1 MNQIVSI
8 PLSSLQLGTHLMFHQ
23 EVLRYIGQATPAELK
38 IETQAPLYEA
48 EVGVEQTVVN
58 RPSSQRYTEQLADA
72 DNQRDD
78 AVSVFVNVVKAQ
90 TRSVMPEKKEAA
102 LQLRSVINPY
112 TDVAREAYMK
122 ETAAIRGL
130 LAALKDEKNKPL
142 VTLLHLDDEV
152 VAIEETNGTFET
164 LHQQSQEDA
173 QVRQELEAIDTKELR
188 SRVDTLYQDIV
199 KVVNAFAIAVPSEAI
214 NTFVTNV
221 NGLIYRTKQEGSHTG
236 TSSSASSS
244 EEASGE
250 EEPVVQPEDL

>member
-8 PLSSLQLGTHLMFHQ
+8 PLSSLQLGTHLAFHQ
-23 EVLRYIGQATPAELK
+23 EVLRYIGLATAAELK

-48 EVGVEQTVVN
+48 EVDVEQTVVN

-72 DNQRDD
+72 DGQRDD

-90 TRSVMPEKKEAA
+90 TRSVIPEKKEAA
-102 LQLRSVINPY
+102 QQLRSVIDPY

-130 LAALKDEKNKPL
+130 LTALKDEKNASL
-142 VTLLHLDDEV
+142 VKLLHLEDEEIG
-152 VAIEETNGTFET
+152 IEETNGAFET
-164 LHQQSQEDA
+164 LYEKSQEDA
-173 QVRQELEAIDTKELR
+173 QMRLELESIDTKELR

-199 KVVNAFAIAVPSEAI
+199 KVVNAFAIAVPSDAI
-214 NTFVTNV
+214 NTFIANV

-236 TSSSASSS
+236 TSSSSSS
-244 EEASGE
+244 SPEEGTGE
-250 EEPVVQPEDL
+250 EEPIVPSEN

>member
-48 EVGVEQTVVN
+48 EVDVEQTVVN
-58 RPSSQRYTEQLADA
+58 RPSSQRYTEQLAEA
-72 DNQRDD
+72 DSQRDD
-78 AVSVFVNVVKAQ
+78 AVSVFQGVVKAQ

-102 LQLRSVINPY
+102 LQLRSVLSPY
-112 TDVAREAYMK
+112 NDVAREAYMK

-130 LAALKDEKNKPL
+130 LATLKNEKNKSL
-142 VTLLHLDDEV
+142 VTQLHLDDEI
-152 VAIEETNGTFET
+152 VAIEETNGEFEI
-164 LHQQSQEDA
+164 LYEKSQEDA
-173 QVRQELEAIDTKELR
+173 QMRLELESIDTKELR
-188 SRVDTLYQDIV
+188 SRVDTLYQGIV
-199 KVVNAFAIAVPSEAI
+199 QIVNAFAIAVPSDAI

-236 TSSSASSS
+236 SSSSTSSS
-244 EEASGE
+244 EEESGE
-250 EEPVVQPEDL
+250 EEPVVQPEN